1 MLSAILE
8 VILAVL
14 AAVGLMALAWLIFG
28 RWLLPLGGSD
38 TRMRAVL
45 DASGDGAGLEQAVH
59 SLLWLRRCDLWRGR
73 LVIVDRGLDEEGRR
87 LARLLS
93 ANTDDVVLCELKD
106 LPELIGRDT

>member
-14 AAVGLMALAWLIFG
+14 AAVGLMALGWLIFG
-28 RWLLPLGGSD
+28 RWLLPLGGTD
-38 TRMRAVL
+38 AGMWAVL
-45 DASGDGAGLEQAVH
+45 NADGNGEGLEQAVH

-87 LARLLS
+87 LARLLC
-93 ANTDDVVLCELKD
+93 ANTDDIVLCDLED
-106 LPELIGRDT
+106 LPALVGADT